1 MFNGII
7 EATGVI
13 THLKTH
19 SGCTHFTIEANGFS
33 DLSIGE
39 SIAVNGVCLT
49 VTGVTKTTFDVTIV
63 PETLRVTNLGF
74 LHPGILVNLERSLK
88 INTRLSGHFVQG
100 HIDAVGTIL
109 DLKNEGD
116 KALLCTI
123 RLPVDLKKFVVN
135 KGYIALDGMSITVIA
150 RKDLDFTVTFIPHTQ
165 QMTIIHQYGVGSK
178 INIEVDILGKY
189 IAEQLGGYLTCNP
202 LLNVSNLP

>member
-1 MFNGII
+1 MFNGIV

-13 THLKTH
+13 THLTAH
-19 SGCTHFTIEANGFS
+19 SGCTYFTIEANEFS
-33 DLSIGE
+33 DLTLGE

-49 VTGVTKTTFDVTIV
+49 VTYFTEKSFDVTIV
-63 PETLRVTNLGF
+63 PETLRATNLG
-74 LHPGILVNLERSLK
+74 LLNPGMLVNLERSLK

-100 HIDAVGTIL
+100 HIDAVGKIV
-109 DLKNEGD
+109 DLKKEGE

-123 RLPVDLKKFVVN
+123 RLPEHLKKFVVN

-165 QMTIIHQYGVGSK
+165 QMTIIHQYRIGTK